1 MKKYRLKQ
9 QRQDEQRRMNQAYR
23 ELAHAGGYIDRAVK
37 LVSLQ
42 YLVGSMVDVIG
53 AELEMTLERANLR
66 TTKTISIQNAL
77 QKATDSYYKHF
88 EGAMSKESV
97 LNWAKDLDSLEKE
110 LYNFANIKTLKPKRK
125 AMKEAKAEIEK
136 KYNVELKDL
145 K

>member
-1 MKKYRLKQ
+1 MKTKQKQ

-53 AELEMTLERANLR
+53 AELEQTLERANLMN
-66 TTKTISIQNAL
+66 TKTISIQNAL
-77 QKATDSYYKHF
+77 QRSTNEYYKFF
-88 EGAMSKESV
+88 EGVMKEGAT
-97 LNWAKDLDSLEKE
+97 LDWANDIDRLEAE
-110 LYNFANIKTLKPKRK
+110 LYKFANIKELRPKRK
-125 AMKEAKAEIEK
+125 AMKEAKAVIEE
-136 KYNVELKDL
+136 KYNVKLEDL

>member
-1 MKKYRLKQ
+1 MKAKIKQ

-53 AELEMTLERANLR
+53 AELEQTLYRANLMSA
-66 TTKTISIQNAL
+66 KTISIQNAL
-77 QKATDSYYKHF
+77 QKSTNEYYKF
-88 EGAMSKESV
+88 FGGVMKKDSV
-97 LNWAKDLDSLEKE
+97 TDWAGDIERLEAELYKFADIKDLR
-110 LYNFANIKTLKPKRK
+110 PKRK
-125 AMKEAKAEIEK
+125 AMKEAKAIIEE
-136 KYNVELKDL
+136 KYNVKLEDL

>member
-1 MKKYRLKQ
+1 MKTKIKQ

-53 AELEMTLERANLR
+53 AELEQTLERANLMN
-66 TTKTISIQNAL
+66 TKTISIQNAL
-77 QKATDSYYKHF
+77 QKATNEYYKF
-88 EGAMSKESV
+88 FGGVMKKDSV
-97 LNWAKDLDSLEKE
+97 TDWAGDIERLEAELYKFADIKDLR
-110 LYNFANIKTLKPKRK
+110 PKRK
-125 AMKEAKAEIEK
+125 AMKEAKAVIEE
-136 KYNVELKDL
+136 KYGVKLKDL

>member
-1 MKKYRLKQ
+1 MKSKQKQ

-53 AELEMTLERANLR
+53 AELEQTLERANLMN
-66 TTKTISIQNAL
+66 TKTISIQNAL
-77 QKATDSYYKHF
+77 QKATNEYYKF
-88 EGAMSKESV
+88 FGGVMKKDSV
-97 LNWAKDLDSLEKE
+97 TDWANDIERLEEELYKFADIKE
-110 LYNFANIKTLKPKRK
+110 LRPKRK
-125 AMKEAKAEIEK
+125 AMKEAKAVIEE
-136 KYNVELKDL
+136 KYGVKLEDL